1 MAYAAARRKDPVIAL
16 AFLGDGATSHP
27 DFHAALNF
35 AGVLRVPAVFVCQNN
50 QYALSVPVARQTASE
65 GFAVK
70 ARAYGIAG
78 RRVDGNDALAVH
90 AEVHEA
96 AERARSGGGA
106 TLVECVTYRLG
117 PHSTSDD
124 PSRYR
129 HVAEEAR
136 WAERDPIVRLARHL
150 VRLGALDPE
159 LDARIDVAIDG
170 ELDAALALVVR
181 DPPPRRESLF
191 EDIYETRPFHLLEQA
206 AGLEN
211 GTVY

>member
-1 MAYAAARRKDPVIAL
+1 
-16 AFLGDGATSHP
+16 
-27 DFHAALNF
+27 
-35 AGVLRVPAVFVCQNN
+35 
-50 QYALSVPVARQTASE
+50 
-65 GFAVK
+65 
-70 ARAYGIAG
+70 
-78 RRVDGNDALAVH
+78 
-90 AEVHEA
+90 
-96 AERARSGGGA
+96 
-106 TLVECVTYRLG
+106 
-117 PHSTSDD
+117 
-124 PSRYR
+124 
-129 HVAEEAR
+129 
-136 WAERDPIVRLARHL
+136 